1 MQLFVYTLLSY
12 FCRTRKDEGS
22 IRHMSKGLF
31 NLERKSRRN
40 VENILLENQYFCHE
54 VFDLTTILHTENCG
68 KLQMKIISRQRKM
81 VFQKNLLK
89 RKYIVIF
96 FLESF
101 EYIFHN
107 RFFFSWAIFKIILLK
122 KDLLIYFTSLFG
134 LRFWATVI
142 IFHDNF
148 S

>member
-54 VFDLTTILHTENCG
+54 VFGLTTILRTENCG

-107 RFFFSWAIFKIILLK
+107 RFFFSWTIFKIILLK
-122 KDLLIYFTSLFG
+122 MIYLFSLRVF
-134 LRFWATVI
+134 LACAFWATVI